1 MKAVCVRMAYADGG
15 RSANGVY
22 ICTCER
28 WTMVDM
34 IKLRVCGQFL
44 LARLEERSTFCTSM
58 VPLRQMD
65 RQRTVLRLV

>member
-1 MKAVCVRMAYADGG
+1 MKAVCVRMAYADGE

-22 ICTCER
+22 MRT
-28 WTMVDM
+28 VDDGGRCA

-44 LARLEERSTFCTSM
+44 LARLEERWTFCTSM
-58 VPLRQMD
+58 VPLWQMD